1 MFASRKDKASG
12 RIVGNYVDFR
22 MKQLPEK
29 LLPIESFPVLWSE
42 ILTSLMGPHSFHL
55 DVPFRDRM
63 QLPKEWLGVVSSH
76 QNKHGFANRDW
87 QESLLSALQL
97 ARSQGWGVLC
107 AQDAP
112 YSDVVIHG
120 CKRLHVPFR
129 VIRVVNWSEPIPQF
143 ESLSISDSQS
153 CDCGAL
159 LLGCAGEREINK
171 IPIHDLASVFLS
183 NHLFVLELRD
193 GGKIAQ
199 LLEQRLRCLDIPKG
213 TTYLSLR
220 TINSPKSRQT
230 IRTDWLD
237 RGAIGWL
244 NPRNPDLS
252 ESHSKLQTGNIG
264 CGPLTE
270 SRKNETYQPIFPIR
284 LFRSESA
291 QFLIHCT
298 RSRRGPWPD
307 QSIDQFHD
315 ELMQSP
321 WETQPTVLET
331 LQKILTQQRLIATN
345 NFRQGNIDTVCFSS
359 NEITELLSMRKFQSH
374 LARWDW
380 EPYGIMIER
389 AWLESNGAKQVSY
402 IDRANAKHMSK
413 DALAF
418 CQVVSGDSNS
428 TDWQTEKEWRI
439 AGDVR
444 LTKVPLSKAIVF
456 VQTYSEARALQ
467 PISRW
472 PIVVTDW

>member
-1 MFASRKDKASG
+1 
-12 RIVGNYVDFR
+12 
-22 MKQLPEK
+22 MKRLPEK
-29 LLPIESFPVLWSE
+29 PLPIENFPVHWSD
-42 ILTSLMGPHSFHL
+42 ILTSLVGPLSFQL
-55 DVPFRDRM
+55 DVPCRDRM
-63 QLPKEWLGVVSSH
+63 QLPKEWLGIVSSH
-76 QNKHGFANRDW
+76 QNKHGFANIDW
-87 QESLLSALQL
+87 QESLLSALHL

-129 VIRVVNWSEPIPQF
+129 AIRVVNWYESNPQF
-143 ESLSISDSQS
+143 ESLLTSDSQS
-153 CDCGAL
+153 CDFGTL
-159 LLGCAGEREINK
+159 LLGCAGESAINK

-183 NHLFVLELRD
+183 NHLFVLELRE

-199 LLEQRLRCLDIPKG
+199 LLDQRLKCQNIPKG

-220 TINSPKSRQT
+220 TINNSKSRQT

-244 NPRNPDLS
+244 NPGKPDHTDPRVETKYGS
-252 ESHSKLQTGNIG
+252 QV
-264 CGPLTE
+264 CGPLAQSFHCKTH
-270 SRKNETYQPIFPIR
+270 QPIFPIR
-284 LFRSESA
+284 LLRAEASKY
-291 QFLIHCT
+291 LVHCT

-307 QSIDQFHD
+307 QSINQFHD

-321 WETQPTVLET
+321 WETQPTVLES
-331 LQKILTQQRLIATN
+331 LKKILMQQRLIATN

-389 AWLESNGAKQVSY
+389 EWLQSNGAKQVSY
-402 IDRANAKHMSK
+402 IDRASASKMSK

-418 CQVVSGDSNS
+418 CQVVSSDSNS
-428 TDWQTEKEWRI
+428 TDWRTENEWRI

-444 LTKVPLSKAIVF
+444 LSKLPFSKAIVF
-456 VQTYSEARALQ
+456 VPTYSEALAIQ

-472 PIVVTDW
+472 PIIVTSW